1 MKERKKIGD
10 VLLIVFLVI
19 AGIVV
24 LASIGYVIHGLYV
37 RAVGRESS
45 YVWGPVT
52 NKYTEIRESSSG
64 PYRISSKHYTYYLDV
79 DVTDDSETLGT
90 DDRGDGSD
98 VVKVQVTKSVYDEV
112 VIGDFA
118 IVDTANGKMDFVST
132 DEWESYTRAEMEDLV
147 EKSYK

>member
-1 MKERKKIGD
+1 MAMFCG
-10 VLLIVFLVI
+10 LFFLVI
-19 AGIVV
+19 AGIVL
-24 LASIGYVIHGLYV
+24 LASIGYVIYGLSV

-52 NKYTEIRESSSG
+52 NKYTEMSSG
-64 PYRISSKHYTYYLDV
+64 PYLWDSSSGSYRIFPKHYTYYLDV
-79 DVTDDSETLGT
+79 DVTDDSETLGA

-132 DEWESYTRAEMEDLV
+132 DEWESYTRAEMDDLV
-147 EKSYK
+147 EESYK